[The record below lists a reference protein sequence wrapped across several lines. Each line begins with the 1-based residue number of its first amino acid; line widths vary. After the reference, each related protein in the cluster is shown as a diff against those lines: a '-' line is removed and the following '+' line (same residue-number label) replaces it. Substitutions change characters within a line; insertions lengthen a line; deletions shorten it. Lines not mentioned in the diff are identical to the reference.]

1 MTDTLRLWSDEIEEM
16 RAEARASVQAALG
29 MFANLRVTSSG
40 LSQEERVRQ
49 QRAAMPSAPV
59 PEAIE
64 RLIAGVPC
72 RAFLPPRSDDRGPR
86 AVYLHFHG
94 GGMVTGSPDMMDVP
108 NRDLARDLGVVVV
121 SAGYRKAPEHPYPA
135 GPDDAFAVAAW
146 LVEHAAS
153 EFGTARIVIGGE
165 SAGGYLTAQVAL
177 RLRDSLAA
185 AFTRVIGLNLVF
197 GVYDWG
203 RTPSQRGMRPHDG
216 PDLLD
221 PDGIDFI
228 TECYLPGRTEEERRA
243 PDISPAY
250 ADLHGLPPMFMSVGT
265 ADHLVDDTL
274 VLATRA
280 AAAGD
285 EVELFVAPD
294 MPHAFFAFPCAMTKL
309 WGERLNAW
317 FEHILAGD

>member
-1 MTDTLRLWSDEIEEM
+1 MSHLLRLWSDEIDEM
-16 RAEARASVQAALG
+16 RAEARAAVQAGMG
-29 MFANLRVTSSG
+29 MFANLHARPAG
-40 LSQEERVRQ
+40 LSQKERVRQ
-49 QRAAMPSAPV
+49 QRAAMPSVPV

-64 RLIAGVPC
+64 RMIAGVPC
-72 RAFLPPRSDDRGPR
+72 RAFLPPTAPDRGPR

-94 GGMVTGSPDMMDVP
+94 GGMVTGSPEMMDVP
-108 NRDLARDLGVVVV
+108 NRDLARDLGIVVV
-121 SAGYRKAPEHPYPA
+121 SSGYRKAPEHPYPA

-146 LVEHAAS
+146 LVEYAAS
-153 EFGTARIVIGGE
+153 EFGTDRVVIGGE
-165 SAGGYLTAQVAL
+165 SAGGYLAAMVAL
-177 RLRDSLAA
+177 RLRDKLAG
-185 AFTRVIGLNLVF
+185 AFSRVVGLNLVF

-203 RTPSQRGMRPHDG
+203 RTPSQRGARPHDG

-221 PDGIDFI
+221 PEGIDFI

-250 ADLHGLPPMFMSVGT
+250 AELSGLPPMFMSVGT
-265 ADHLVDDTL
+265 SDHLVDDTL
-274 VLATRA
+274 MLATRA
-280 AAAGD
+280 AAAGN

-317 FEHILAGD
+317 LEHVIAGD

>member
-1 MTDTLRLWSDEIEEM
+1 MTEPLRLWSDEIDEM
-16 RAEARASVQAALG
+16 RAEARAAVQAGIG
-29 MFANLRVTSSG
+29 MFANLEVRSWE
-40 LSQEERVRQ
+40 LSREERVSQ
-49 QRAAMPSAPV
+49 QRAAMPSVPA
-59 PEAIE
+59 PEAVE

-72 RAFLPPRSDDRGPR
+72 RAFLPPTRDDRGPR

-94 GGMVTGSPDMMDVP
+94 GGMVTGSPEMMDFP

-121 SAGYRKAPEHPYPA
+121 SSGYRKAPEHPYPA

-146 LVEHAAS
+146 LVEHAAT
-153 EFGTARIVIGGE
+153 EFGTDRIVIGGE
-165 SAGGYLTAQVAL
+165 SAGGYLTALVAL
-177 RLRDSLAA
+177 RLRDRLAT
-185 AFTRVIGLNLVF
+185 AFDRVVGLNLVF

-203 RTPSQRGMRPHDG
+203 RTPSQRGLRPHDG

-221 PDGIDFI
+221 PEGIEFI
-228 TECYLPGRTEEERRA
+228 TECYLPGQTEEERRA

-274 VLATRA
+274 LLATRA
-280 AAAGD
+280 AAAGN

-294 MPHAFFAFPCAMTKL
+294 MPHAFFVFPCAMSKL
-309 WGERLNAW
+309 WAERLNAW
-317 FEHILAGD
+317 LEQVITGA